1 MAKYKIPTHDPY
13 TGEPNPHYEELTGK
27 SIAESLHKVKL
38 KNIKIYKNFWFIL
51 FLSWIILSQY

>member
-27 SIAESLHKVKL
+27 SNPWEKL
-38 KNIKIYKNFWFIL
+38 KSSIWLNMKIKI
-51 FLSWIILSQY
+51 